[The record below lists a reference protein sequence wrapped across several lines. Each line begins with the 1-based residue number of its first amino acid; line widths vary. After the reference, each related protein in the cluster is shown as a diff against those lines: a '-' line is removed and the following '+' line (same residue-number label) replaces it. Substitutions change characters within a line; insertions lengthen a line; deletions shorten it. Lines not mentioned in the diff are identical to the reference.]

1 MTAVVMVLP
10 SHTRPEPLSRLWCLW
25 EAYSALDARGV
36 ELRIWLPR
44 FQEGALRRRLLEDYA
59 AAVHPLQRVQ
69 AEHARASSAADHDN
83 LHSAIKSMR
92 GGYARMNR
100 QLTVHLQAWVHAQ
113 ALLVAK
119 QRAFAPAPCVEEH
132 GDTSRRPARRG
143 CATKVLVAPLD
154 ATAGPLHDPLIDP
167 RCARDLGLALLLYN
181 VGTSLDACGQHK
193 EAVACL
199 QEALSLYRAT
209 CGEQHTATAT
219 AYNGLALALANAGQ
233 RTQALPLHARA
244 LAIRRATLG
253 EGHMDTAASYNNLAT
268 LYRDLGQ
275 LEWALKH
282 YLRALE
288 ACRAA
293 LGESHGTTAHCLNG
307 MAIVCRSLG
316 RYTDAFDY
324 ASRALKIYTALSGET
339 NDARLATSASI
350 VASVHVA
357 RGEHETAARL
367 FERALASYQ
376 ACLGEEHPDTGAA
389 YTSLAQTLAVLGAWE
404 RARQL
409 LDAALASYRGAL
421 GEQHVQ
427 TARAYARLA
436 TLYEQR
442 AQFGSAARC
451 YSKAVASARAA
462 KAEQSLVGKLCY
474 GLAVV
479 HQKQH
484 ETAEARRHFQH
495 AHRAYALA
503 FGPDHPDT
511 VLAAQQAL
519 EESVA

>member
-1 MTAVVMVLP
+1 MRAVVMVLP
-10 SHTRPEPLSRLWCLW
+10 SHTHPEPLTRLWCLW
-25 EAYSALDARGV
+25 EAFSALDARGV
-36 ELRIWLPR
+36 ELCIWLPR

-59 AAVHPLQRVQ
+59 AAVRPLLRVR
-69 AEHARASSAADHDN
+69 AEHAQASSAADHEN
-83 LHSAIKSMR
+83 IRAAIKSMR

-100 QLTVHLQAWVHAQ
+100 QLTVHVQAWVHAQ

-119 QRAFAPAPCVEEH
+119 QRALAPAAGVEKH
-132 GDTSRRPARRG
+132 GNPSRRQARQG
-143 CATKVLVAPLD
+143 CSTKVLVAPLG
-154 ATAGPLHDPLIDP
+154 ATAGPVPNAPISP
-167 RCARDLGLALLLYN
+167 RCAGDLDLALLLYN
-181 VGTSLDACGQHK
+181 VGTSLDTSGQHT

-199 QEALSLYRAT
+199 QEALSFYRAT
-209 CGEQHTATAT
+209 CGEQHTDTAT

-233 RTQALPLHARA
+233 RTKALPLYARA
-244 LAIRRATLG
+244 LAIRRVALG

-275 LEWALKH
+275 LKWALKH

-288 ACRAA
+288 ACKAA
-293 LGESHGTTAHCLNG
+293 LGESHGMTAHCLNG

-316 RYTDAFDY
+316 RYNDAFDY
-324 ASRALKIYTALSGET
+324 ASRALNIYTALSRKA
-339 NDARLATSASI
+339 NDVRLATSASI

-357 RGEHETAARL
+357 RGEHEAAARL
-367 FERALASYQ
+367 FERALVSYQ

-409 LDAALASYRGAL
+409 LDAALGSYRGAL
-421 GEQHVQ
+421 GERHVQ

-442 AQFGSAARC
+442 AQFGPAARC
-451 YSKAVASARAA
+451 YSKAVASARSA
-462 KAEQSLVGKLCY
+462 KAEQSLVGKLSY

-503 FGPDHPDT
+503 YGPDHPDT

-519 EESVA
+519 EESLA